1 MKLNSKIIGSA
12 PILMVHDIEATA
24 NFYKDKLGFHYHRFW
39 GEPPGFCILHR
50 GAFSVM
56 INRVDVVTK
65 LLPNHVLS
73 KNYWDIYFWTNDVRT
88 LKDEFE
94 SNGVVLFQP
103 LTEKGYGV
111 LEFEIKDINGYIIA
125 FGEELTDEV

>member
-1 MKLNSKIIGSA
+1 
-12 PILMVHDIEATA
+12 MVHDIEATA

-94 SNGVVLFQP
+94 SNGLVFFQP
-103 LTEKGYGV
+103 LFSGRKLIFGQNWYIFGPKTS
-111 LEFEIKDINGYIIA
+111 DI
-125 FGEELTDEV
+125 L